1 MTKPPESDNT
11 EEVEAIGFPRGTFY
25 SEKEYARG
33 VRIDRIRILS
43 REPLHT
49 RRPGRGEILTFVVTL
64 IDPNDERFDR
74 VFLARTGG
82 RPSAV
87 GIDSLRVEAVAD
99 ALDAY
104 LAEREAA

>member
-1 MTKPPESDNT
+1 MTTRTDDT
-11 EEVEAIGFPRGTFY
+11 EEVEAMGFPHGTFY
-25 SEKEYARG
+25 SDKEYTRG
-33 VRIDRIRILS
+33 VRIDAVRILS

-74 VFLARTGG
+74 VFLARTGS

-104 LAEREAA
+104 LADREVA